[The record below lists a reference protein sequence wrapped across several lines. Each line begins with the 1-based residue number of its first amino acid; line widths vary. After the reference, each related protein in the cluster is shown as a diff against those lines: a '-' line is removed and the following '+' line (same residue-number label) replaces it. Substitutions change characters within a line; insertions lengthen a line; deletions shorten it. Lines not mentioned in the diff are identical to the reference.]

1 MTELWIDPAPLPWP
15 WWVCV
20 FAAAAEILLMVAS
33 LPRWLRILRDKANR
47 QGGASRSYIE
57 RILLVQGTMLVLS
70 ALAVASLYGY
80 DLCVSQIES
89 SLLGQEDFEGSGTVA
104 GLWSLVPFLVG
115 LGIWAWLW
123 LLVGRRSKKDP

>member
-20 FAAAAEILLMVAS
+20 FAAAAEILLVLAS

-57 RILLVQGTMLVLS
+57 RILLVQGTMFVLS

-80 DLCVSQIES
+80 DRVPLRTKQGDVCTRTAAS
-89 SLLGQEDFEGSGTVA
+89 S
-104 GLWSLVPFLVG
+104 
-115 LGIWAWLW
+115 
-123 LLVGRRSKKDP
+123 RSSAM